1 MFPVTNPF
9 VSQLTVGCVFDGVD
23 LRTVYSASLV
33 ILLLFSTDIYLSGL
47 YIPFMVFQSMCALAL
62 SQPRTEPRCS
72 ISVRPDSL

>member
-33 ILLLFSTDIYLSGL
+33 FLFVFSTDIYLLGL
-47 YIPFMVFQSMCALAL
+47 YIPFMVFQSMC
-62 SQPRTEPRCS
+62 SSCR
-72 ISVRPDSL
+72 